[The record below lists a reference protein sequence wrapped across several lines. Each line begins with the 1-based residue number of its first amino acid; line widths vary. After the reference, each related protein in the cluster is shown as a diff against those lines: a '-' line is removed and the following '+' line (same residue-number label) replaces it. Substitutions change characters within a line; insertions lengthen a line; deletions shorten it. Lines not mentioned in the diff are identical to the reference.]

1 MEVFVQ
7 FPSSHRP
14 TLRFSFA
21 DRRHG
26 PIGGLLSTVQ
36 VPALRCRPGAALLP
50 PQQIL
55 GLRGGEGLARCGRGL
70 GEWCGA
76 WIESRFEVSKDS
88 L

>member
-55 GLRGGEGLARCGRGL
+55 GLRGGEGLARWWKR
-70 GEWCGA
+70 
-76 WIESRFEVSKDS
+76 SRRVVWGVDRKSF
-88 L
+88 